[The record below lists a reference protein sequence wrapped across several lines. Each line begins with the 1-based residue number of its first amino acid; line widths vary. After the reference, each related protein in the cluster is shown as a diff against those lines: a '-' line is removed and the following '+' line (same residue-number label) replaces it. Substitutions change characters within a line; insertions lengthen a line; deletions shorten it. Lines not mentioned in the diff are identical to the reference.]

1 MVIEKLKIF
10 LGDLTYTTVTIATEA
25 LPINIGYIAS
35 YCIKRFGS
43 KVDIK
48 LFKYIEE
55 LEKAINESPPD
66 ILGLSNYVWSQNVS
80 NEMFKLFTKKNPDGL
95 KIWGGPNFPIDM
107 PSQKKFF
114 ENFKD
119 VDVYIPID
127 GEIGFSNL
135 VEKALQMNTKEMR
148 SKILQEP
155 IDGCMIKNPDGN
167 LLYTI
172 EGARIR
178 NLDEIPS
185 PYLTGI
191 LDHFFDDKLV
201 PMLQT
206 NRGCPF
212 LCTFCTDGRESVNQV
227 NRFGKQRVKDE
238 LDYIAKHVKEDIHS
252 LYISDLNFGM
262 LPGDLETCK
271 SIVEIQKK
279 YHYPEKIN
287 ATTGKNNQERII
299 ESIKSLNG
307 TMLMSMSV
315 QSMDEQVLTNIKRAN
330 ISAEKMVELS
340 PTIHEYGVN
349 TSGEIIMGMPG
360 QSYASVLDTI
370 RQLIYGKVDDIII
383 HACMMLPG
391 SEMATPAE
399 RSKWKLE
406 TKFRILP
413 MDFTVLGNGKK
424 ICEIDE
430 IVVGSKDMTF
440 DDYLALRMIA
450 FTLSI
455 VNRATLF
462 EPLLKFLKQQKI
474 DVSKL
479 FFKMVE
485 ERKSAPKPVEL
496 MYERF
501 NKVTVDELY
510 DSPEEIISL
519 IQKDEEYQ
527 KLIEGRGAINVIK
540 YHGAAVLSECMDEWT
555 EYALSIA
562 NDLLRKDVTWNE
574 EIEKQFHDVGN
585 YCRGRCHNPLGKDR
599 MQTNPEFTFY
609 YDIIKWLSDNSD
621 NMLLDEC
628 KLPEP
633 VKTVFS
639 LTDEQYKFI
648 NDTLDL
654 YGDNLIGKTK
664 ARLLESTQT
673 IWRKPITQH

>member
-1 MVIEKLKIF
+1 MIEKLKIF

-35 YCIKRFGS
+35 YCTKRFGN

-238 LDYIAKHVKEDIHS
+238 LDYIAKHVKENIHS

-262 LPGDLETCK
+262 LPGDLETCN

-360 QSYASVLDTI
+360 QSYTSVLDTI

-485 ERKSAPKPVEL
+485 ERKSSPKPVVS
-496 MYERF
+496 MYDRF
-501 NKVTVDELY
+501 NKVTIDELY

-609 YDIIKWLSDNSD
+609 YDIIKWLTDNSD
-621 NMLLDEC
+621 NILLDEC

-639 LTDEQYKFI
+639 LTNEQYKFI
-648 NDTLDL
+648 NDTLGL

>member
-1 MVIEKLKIF
+1 LKIF

-35 YCIKRFGS
+35 YCTKRFS
-43 KVDIK
+43 NKVDIK

-262 LPGDLETCK
+262 LPGDLETCN

-399 RSKWKLE
+399 RSKWNLE

-479 FFKMVE
+479 FFQMVE

-496 MYERF
+496 MYDRF

>member
-1 MVIEKLKIF
+1 MKIF

-35 YCIKRFGS
+35 YCTKRFGN

-119 VDVYIPID
+119 VDVYIPTD

-148 SKILQEP
+148 SKILQDP

-238 LDYIAKHVKEDIHS
+238 LGYIAKHVKENIHS

-262 LPGDLETCK
+262 LPGDLETCN

-279 YHYPEKIN
+279 YNYPEKIN

-479 FFKMVE
+479 FFQMVE

-496 MYERF
+496 MYDRF

-562 NDLLRKDVTWNE
+562 NDLLRKNVTWNE

-585 YCRGRCHNPLGKDR
+585 YCRGRCHNPLGKAR

-609 YDIIKWLSDNSD
+609 YDIIKWLTDNSD

-639 LTDEQYKFI
+639 LTNEQYKFI

-673 IWRKPITQH
+673 IWRKLITQH

>member
-1 MVIEKLKIF
+1 MKIF

-148 SKILQEP
+148 SKILQES

-262 LPGDLETCK
+262 LPGDLETCN

-360 QSYASVLDTI
+360 QSYTSVLDTI

-479 FFKMVE
+479 FFQMVE

-496 MYERF
+496 MYDRF

-639 LTDEQYKFI
+639 LTNEQYKFI

>member
-1 MVIEKLKIF
+1 MKIF

-35 YCIKRFGS
+35 YCTKRFGN

-262 LPGDLETCK
+262 LPGDLETCN

-399 RSKWKLE
+399 RSKWELE

-413 MDFTVLGNGKK
+413 MDFTVLDNGKK

-485 ERKSAPKPVEL
+485 ERKSSPKPVVS
-496 MYERF
+496 MYDRF
-501 NKVTVDELY
+501 NKVTIDELY

-609 YDIIKWLSDNSD
+609 YDIIKWLTDNSD

-639 LTDEQYKFI
+639 LTNEQYKFI

-673 IWRKPITQH
+673 IWRKPTIQY

>member
-1 MVIEKLKIF
+1 MKIF

-35 YCIKRFGS
+35 YCTKRFGN

-262 LPGDLETCK
+262 LPGDLETCN

-496 MYERF
+496 MYDRF

-639 LTDEQYKFI
+639 LTNEQYKFI
-648 NDTLDL
+648 NDTLGL

-673 IWRKPITQH
+673 IWRKPTIQH

>member
-1 MVIEKLKIF
+1 LKIF
-10 LGDLTYTTVTIATEA
+10 LADLTYTTVTIATEA

-262 LPGDLETCK
+262 LPGDLETCN

-479 FFKMVE
+479 FFQMVE

-496 MYERF
+496 MYDRF

-639 LTDEQYKFI
+639 LTNEQYKFI

>member
-1 MVIEKLKIF
+1 MKIF

-35 YCIKRFGS
+35 YCTKRFGN

-155 IDGCMIKNPDGN
+155 IDGCMIKNPNGN

-262 LPGDLETCK
+262 LPGDLETCN

-479 FFKMVE
+479 FFQMVE

-496 MYERF
+496 MYDRF

-562 NDLLRKDVTWNE
+562 NDLLCKNVIWNE

-633 VKTVFS
+633 IKTVFS
-639 LTDEQYKFI
+639 LTNEQYKFI

>member
-1 MVIEKLKIF
+1 MKIF

-238 LDYIAKHVKEDIHS
+238 LGYIAKHVKENIHS

-262 LPGDLETCK
+262 LPGDLETCD

-279 YHYPEKIN
+279 YNYPEKIN

-399 RSKWKLE
+399 RSKWNLE

-479 FFKMVE
+479 FFQMVE

-496 MYERF
+496 MYDRF

>member
-1 MVIEKLKIF
+1 MKIF

-262 LPGDLETCK
+262 LPGDLETCN

-399 RSKWKLE
+399 RSKWNLE

-485 ERKSAPKPVEL
+485 ERKSAPKPVMS
-496 MYERF
+496 MYDRF
-501 NKVTVDELY
+501 NKVTIDELY

-519 IQKDEEYQ
+519 IQKDEEYK

-621 NMLLDEC
+621 NMLLDKC

>member
-1 MVIEKLKIF
+1 MKIF

-35 YCIKRFGS
+35 YCIKRFGN

-119 VDVYIPID
+119 VDVYIPTD

-135 VEKALQMNTKEMR
+135 VEKALQVNTKEMR
-148 SKILQEP
+148 SKVLQEP
-155 IDGCMIKNPDGN
+155 IDGCMIKNPDGD

-172 EGARIR
+172 EGTRIR

-185 PYLTGI
+185 PYLAGI

-262 LPGDLETCK
+262 LPGDLETCN

-279 YHYPEKIN
+279 YNYPEKIN

-413 MDFTVLGNGKK
+413 MDFTVLSNGKK

-485 ERKSAPKPVEL
+485 ERKSSPKPVEL
-496 MYERF
+496 MYDRF
-501 NKVTVDELY
+501 NKVTIDELY

-527 KLIEGRGAINVIK
+527 KLIEGKGAINVIK

-562 NDLLRKDVTWNE
+562 NDLLRKNVTWNE

-609 YDIIKWLSDNSD
+609 YDIVKWLSDNSD

-633 VKTVFS
+633 VKTVFR
-639 LTDEQYKFI
+639 LTNEQYKFI
-648 NDTLDL
+648 NDTLAL

-673 IWRKPITQH
+673 VWRKPITQH

>member
-1 MVIEKLKIF
+1 VIEKLKIF

-35 YCIKRFGS
+35 YCTKRFGS

-95 KIWGGPNFPIDM
+95 KIWGGPNFPIDT

-238 LDYIAKHVKEDIHS
+238 LDYIAKHVKENIHS

-262 LPGDLETCK
+262 LPGDLETCN
-271 SIVEIQKK
+271 SIVKIQKK
-279 YHYPEKIN
+279 YNYPEKIN

-485 ERKSAPKPVEL
+485 ERKSAPKPVMS
-496 MYERF
+496 MYDRF
-501 NKVTVDELY
+501 NKVTIDELY

-519 IQKDEEYQ
+519 IQKDEEYK

-562 NDLLRKDVTWNE
+562 NDLLWKNVTWNE
-574 EIEKQFHDVGN
+574 EIKKQFHDVGN
-585 YCRGRCHNPLGKDR
+585 YCRGRCHNPLGKNR
-599 MQTNPEFTFY
+599 MQTNPEFIFS

-628 KLPEP
+628 KLPKP
-633 VKTVFS
+633 VKTVFR
-639 LTDEQYKFI
+639 LTNEQYKFI

-673 IWRKPITQH
+673 IWRKSSIQH

>member
-1 MVIEKLKIF
+1 MIEKLKIF

-35 YCIKRFGS
+35 YCTKRFGS

-238 LDYIAKHVKEDIHS
+238 LDYIAKHVKENIHS

-262 LPGDLETCK
+262 LPGDLETCN
-271 SIVEIQKK
+271 SIVEIQEK

-399 RSKWKLE
+399 RSKWKLK

-430 IVVGSKDMTF
+430 IVVSSKDMTF

-574 EIEKQFHDVGN
+574 EIERQFHDVGN
-585 YCRGRCHNPLGKDR
+585 YCRGRCHNPLGKNR
-599 MQTNPEFTFY
+599 MQTNPEFIFS

-628 KLPEP
+628 KLPKP
-633 VKTVFS
+633 VKIVFS
-639 LTDEQYKFI
+639 LTNEQYKFI

>member
-1 MVIEKLKIF
+1 MKIF

-238 LDYIAKHVKEDIHS
+238 LGYIAKHVKENIHS

-262 LPGDLETCK
+262 LPGDLETCN

-279 YHYPEKIN
+279 YNYPEKIN

-485 ERKSAPKPVEL
+485 ERKSSPKPVVS
-496 MYERF
+496 MYDRF
-501 NKVTVDELY
+501 NKVTIDELY

-639 LTDEQYKFI
+639 LTNEQYKFI

>member
-1 MVIEKLKIF
+1 MKIF

-35 YCIKRFGS
+35 YCTKRFGN

-119 VDVYIPID
+119 VDVYIPTD

-135 VEKALQMNTKEMR
+135 VEKALQVNTKEMR
-148 SKILQEP
+148 SKVLQEP
-155 IDGCMIKNPDGN
+155 IDGCMIKNPDGD

-172 EGARIR
+172 EGTRIR

-238 LDYIAKHVKEDIHS
+238 LGYIAKHVKENIHS

-262 LPGDLETCK
+262 LPGDLETCD

-279 YHYPEKIN
+279 YNYPEKIN

-399 RSKWKLE
+399 RSKWELE

-413 MDFTVLGNGKK
+413 MDFTVLDNGKK

-485 ERKSAPKPVEL
+485 ERKSSPKSVVS
-496 MYERF
+496 MYDRF
-501 NKVTVDELY
+501 NKVTIDELY

-609 YDIIKWLSDNSD
+609 YDIIKWLTDNSD

-639 LTDEQYKFI
+639 LTNEQYKFI

>member
-1 MVIEKLKIF
+1 MKIY

-35 YCIKRFGS
+35 YCIKKFGT
-43 KVDIK
+43 KVELK

-55 LEKAINESPPD
+55 LEKAIIESPPD
-66 ILGLSNYVWSQNVS
+66 ILGLSNYIWSQNVS
-80 NEMFKLFTKKNPDGL
+80 NEMFKLFSKKNPDGL

-114 ENFKD
+114 EKFND
-119 VDVYIPID
+119 VDAYIHSD
-127 GEIGFSNL
+127 GEIGFSNI
-135 VEKALQMNTKEMR
+135 VEKALEIDTKEMR
-148 SKILQEP
+148 SKVLEEP
-155 IDGCMIKNPDGN
+155 IDGCIIKNSDGH
-167 LLYTI
+167 LLYTL
-172 EGARIR
+172 EGGRIR

-185 PYLTGI
+185 PYLTGL

-227 NRFGKQRVKDE
+227 NRFSQQRVKDE
-238 LDYIAKHVKEDIHS
+238 LDYIANHVKKNIHS

-262 LPGDLETCK
+262 LPGDLETCS

-279 YHYPEKIN
+279 YNYPEKIN
-287 ATTGKNNQERII
+287 ATTGKNSKERII

-315 QSMDEQVLTNIKRAN
+315 QSMDQQVLKNIKRSN
-330 ISAEKMVELS
+330 ISADRMVELS
-340 PTIHEYGVN
+340 PTIHEYGVT

-370 RQLIYGKVDDIII
+370 RQLIYGKIDDIII
-383 HACMMLPG
+383 HACMVLPG
-391 SEMATPAE
+391 SEMAIPEE
-399 RSKWKLE
+399 RRKWGLK
-406 TKFRILP
+406 TKFRMLP
-413 MDFTVLGNGKK
+413 MDFVKLNDGGK

-430 IVVGSKDMTF
+430 IVVSSKDMSF

-462 EPLLKFLKQQKI
+462 EPLMKFLKQQKI

-479 FFKMVE
+479 FFQMVE
-485 ERKSAPKPVEL
+485 RRKSAPEPVKL
-496 MYERF
+496 MFDRF
-501 NKVTVDELY
+501 NKVTNDELY

-527 KLIEGRGAINVIK
+527 RLKDGKGAINVIK

-555 EYALSIA
+555 EYTLNIA
-562 NDLLRKDVTWNE
+562 NDLLREKAILND

-585 YCRGRCHNPLGKDR
+585 FCRGRCHNPLGKDR

-609 YDIIKWLSDNSD
+609 YDIMKWLGDNSD

-628 KLPEP
+628 KFAEP
-633 VKTVFS
+633 IKIKFS
-639 LTDEQYKFI
+639 LTNEQYKFI
-648 NDTLDL
+648 NDTLNL

-673 IWRKPITQH
+673 IWRKPTTQY

>member
-1 MVIEKLKIF
+1 MKIF

-262 LPGDLETCK
+262 LPGDLETCN

-399 RSKWKLE
+399 RSKWNLE

-496 MYERF
+496 MYDRF

-621 NMLLDEC
+621 NMLLDKC

>member
-1 MVIEKLKIF
+1 MKIF

-35 YCIKRFGS
+35 YCTKRFGN

-155 IDGCMIKNPDGN
+155 IDGCMIKNPNGN

-238 LDYIAKHVKEDIHS
+238 LGYIAKHVKENIHS

-262 LPGDLETCK
+262 LPGDLETCD

-279 YHYPEKIN
+279 YNYPEKIN

-413 MDFTVLGNGKK
+413 MDFTVLDNGKK

-496 MYERF
+496 MYDRF

-633 VKTVFS
+633 IKTVFS
-639 LTDEQYKFI
+639 LTNEQYKFI

-673 IWRKPITQH
+673 IWRKPTIQH

>member
-1 MVIEKLKIF
+1 MKIF

-262 LPGDLETCK
+262 LPGDLETCN

-485 ERKSAPKPVEL
+485 ERKNAPKPVVS
-496 MYERF
+496 MYDRF
-501 NKVTVDELY
+501 NKVTIDELY

-562 NDLLRKDVTWNE
+562 NDLLWKNVTWNE

-639 LTDEQYKFI
+639 LTNEQYKFI

>member
-1 MVIEKLKIF
+1 LKIF

-35 YCIKRFGS
+35 YCTKRFGN

-262 LPGDLETCK
+262 LPGDLETCN

-399 RSKWKLE
+399 RSKWNLE

-479 FFKMVE
+479 FFQMVE

-496 MYERF
+496 MYDRF

-639 LTDEQYKFI
+639 LTNEQYKFI

>member
-1 MVIEKLKIF
+1 MKIF

-35 YCIKRFGS
+35 YCTKRFGN

-119 VDVYIPID
+119 VDVYIPTD

-135 VEKALQMNTKEMR
+135 VEKALQVNTKEMR
-148 SKILQEP
+148 SKVLQEP

-238 LDYIAKHVKEDIHS
+238 LGYIAKHVKENIHS

-262 LPGDLETCK
+262 LPGDLETCD

-279 YHYPEKIN
+279 YNYPEKIN

-399 RSKWKLE
+399 RSKWKLK

-485 ERKSAPKPVEL
+485 ERKSSPKSVVS
-496 MYERF
+496 MYDRF
-501 NKVTVDELY
+501 NKVTIDELY

-639 LTDEQYKFI
+639 LTNEQYKFI

>member
-1 MVIEKLKIF
+1 MKIF

-35 YCIKRFGS
+35 YCIKRFGN

-262 LPGDLETCK
+262 LPGDLETCN

-399 RSKWKLE
+399 RSKWNLE

-485 ERKSAPKPVEL
+485 ERKSSPKPVVS
-496 MYERF
+496 MYDRF
-501 NKVTVDELY
+501 NKVTIDELY

-621 NMLLDEC
+621 NMLLDKC

>member
-1 MVIEKLKIF
+1 MKIF

-35 YCIKRFGS
+35 YCTKRFGN

-238 LDYIAKHVKEDIHS
+238 LGYIAKHVKENIHS

-262 LPGDLETCK
+262 LPGDLETCD

-279 YHYPEKIN
+279 YNYPEKIN

-399 RSKWKLE
+399 RSKWELE

-413 MDFTVLGNGKK
+413 MDFTVLDNGKK

-485 ERKSAPKPVEL
+485 ERKSSPKPVVS
-496 MYERF
+496 MYDRF
-501 NKVTVDELY
+501 NKVTIDELY

-639 LTDEQYKFI
+639 LTNEQYKFI